1 MLGRIVKYF
10 ETRKA
15 VYQEINKVLDEII
28 KDDERIHN
36 SCFMAYSEDGMEVYI
51 GNQTNLYKQ
60 LNNFIVI
67 YADEAFEEEL
77 ALFESKLYHTDEN
90 GIKTYTE
97 LGQKLDELF
106 TYLREDTRPTR
117 LSIESNLK
125 EIGNEYELSDHADS
139 LSLDINLGKDKTI
152 TNHIG
157 DIEINF
163 KYNKDTTDS
172 EIARS
177 LMKIFLGKT
186 RS

>member
-97 LGQKLDELF
+97 IGQKLDELF
-106 TYLREDTRPTR
+106 TYLREETKPTR

-125 EIGNEYELSDHADS
+125 EMGNEFELIDVADR
-139 LSLDINLGKDKTI
+139 LELYIHLGKGHSI
-152 TNHIG
+152 TTSVDG
-157 DIEINF
+157 VDIIFN
-163 KYNKDTTDS
+163 YNGNTTDS